1 MAYNQ
6 RVKKSSNVQTLSKED
21 ILDAIDKF
29 SGDKNLLFSGGAET
43 NAKFSDDHE
52 ESLQEEWNQLF
63 QDGFMTKIKAAALN
77 GNLGTQHFRSICWR
91 VFWKCLS
98 ENPAHW
104 VNEVNEQR
112 KIYTS
117 IRNKYVI
124 NPYEQEKELDLEKH
138 HPLSQSEDSIWH
150 KYFQDNELRSLIL
163 IDLDRLSPEL
173 EFFQNDNIRSMILQ
187 ILFCYAREKPEV
199 SYKQGMHEIIS
210 VIVYVI
216 MKNAT
221 AIKDSKEDLSDIKI
235 IMDYQFVEHDSY
247 ILFTKIM
254 ESIQS
259 WFTNVPQPQGL
270 KQALDQRIFKN
281 PDNEVVTAISEKLN
295 RIQGSMLNKYD
306 SALCQHLQK
315 IDISPQLYGIRWV
328 RLLFGREFSLNKLLT
343 LWDALFAE
351 GAILDLVDFVFLAML
366 INLRG
371 VLLQNDFNK
380 CLFYLMKYPANTD
393 SKYILKQALS
403 LKNHSRI
410 KRSNDQA
417 TTKHLQQ
424 HKVHPVRN
432 RLGKTKEQLFSQSI
446 NSGNQIEKT
455 EELRNKKYFV
465 ENAEPLNL
473 SDKKYFDKNIDPL
486 PLFNENRVTDA
497 STRLASQISQFRT
510 KVNSLQNPLK
520 NIVTSKQTKEIA
532 EDNENLQ
539 EQLCDLQNE
548 FNNLQNLCKYCG
560 DKMESYINL
569 LQHRLLKEEIF
580 NDEIA
585 ILSIAGLKQVREI
598 FKGSADLN
606 FLDHEADFKD
616 IDSHIALA
624 SNNHKQFAGGN
635 DAASR
640 NTDETDLLLDKHSRN
655 GLYQGQSN
663 NKTTNCIWPTV
674 PGNLSV

>member
-21 ILDAIDKF
+21 ILDALDKF
-29 SGDKNLLFSGGAET
+29 GGDKDLLCSGGSEI
-43 NAKFSDDHE
+43 NKKFSDDHE

-63 QDGFMTKIKAAALN
+63 QEGFIKKIKAAALN

-216 MKNAT
+216 MKNTT
-221 AIKDSKEDLSDIKI
+221 AIKDSNENLSNDLKI
-235 IMDYQFVEHDSY
+235 VMDHQFVEHDSY

-254 ESIQS
+254 EPIQS
-259 WFTNVPQPQGL
+259 WFTNVPQPQSL
-270 KQALDQRIFKN
+270 KQAPADQRIFKN

-295 RIQGSMLNKYD
+295 WIQGSMLKRYD
-306 SALCQHLQK
+306 TALCQHLQK

-351 GAILDLVDFVFLAML
+351 GALLDLVDFVFLAML

-371 VLLQNDFNK
+371 VLLQNDFNR

-403 LKNHSRI
+403 LKNHPRI
-410 KRSNDQA
+410 KRNNDQA

-446 NSGNQIEKT
+446 NSRDQIEKA
-455 EELRNKKYFV
+455 EELRDKKYFV
-465 ENAEPLNL
+465 ENVEPLHL
-473 SDKKYFDKNIDPL
+473 SDKKYFGENIDPS

-510 KVNSLQNPLK
+510 KVNSIQNPLK
-520 NIVTSKQTKEIA
+520 SIVSSKQTKEIA

-548 FNNLQNLCKYCG
+548 FHRLQSLCRCCG

-569 LQHRLLKEEIF
+569 LQHHLRKEENF
-580 NDEIA
+580 NEEIA
-585 ILSIAGLKQVREI
+585 MLSIAGLKQVFVCLKNTR
-598 FKGSADLN
+598 N
-606 FLDHEADFKD
+606 F
-616 IDSHIALA
+616 
-624 SNNHKQFAGGN
+624 
-635 DAASR
+635 
-640 NTDETDLLLDKHSRN
+640 
-655 GLYQGQSN
+655 
-663 NKTTNCIWPTV
+663 
-674 PGNLSV
+674 